1 MVKSDG
7 AASFCQKSIYQEL
20 LCKSRVILAL
30 VWAFSNVHS
39 AVLTSH
45 RVPSGNIGQ
54 YKVICAHSWLNN
66 RPDSLKGNKGDALY
80 CQLANVELPSYEESS
95 RSSPVAQLRVEK
107 SGRSSK
113 SGCILVPFLAIKGAV
128 EVNVLV
134 G

>member
-66 RPDSLKGNKGDALY
+66 RPDSLKGNKRDALY
-80 CQLANVELPSYEESS
+80 CQLANVELPSYKRKVHDRHLWPNLELKNQADQASQD
-95 RSSPVAQLRVEK
+95 A
-107 SGRSSK
+107 
-113 SGCILVPFLAIKGAV
+113 F
-128 EVNVLV
+128 
-134 G
+134 